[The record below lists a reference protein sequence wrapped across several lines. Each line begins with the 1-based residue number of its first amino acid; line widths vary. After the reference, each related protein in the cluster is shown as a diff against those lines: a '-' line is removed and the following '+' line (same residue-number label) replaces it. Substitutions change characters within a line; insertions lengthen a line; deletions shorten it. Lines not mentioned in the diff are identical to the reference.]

1 MEVCTNCTTL
11 SSSSSGEVI
20 RLLNSVAKNSA
31 TSSLK
36 KADCR
41 AEDDPPCP
49 PQSGSQ
55 TVPYY
60 TACVYRKAGTIAEQ
74 LEPKHT
80 LKNSEDLAKAFTSRQ
95 GEEKRNKYFSCT

>member
-41 AEDDPPCP
+41 AEDDPPAP
-49 PQSGSQ
+49 PSQ
-55 TVPYY
+55 DHKLSHIT
-60 TACVYRKAGTIAEQ
+60 Q
-74 LEPKHT
+74 LVSTEKQGQ
-80 LKNSEDLAKAFTSRQ
+80 LQNS
-95 GEEKRNKYFSCT
+95 

>member
-41 AEDDPPCP
+41 AEDDPPLPPPVRITNCP
-49 PQSGSQ
+49 ILHSLCLQKSRDNCR
-55 TVPYY
+55 
-60 TACVYRKAGTIAEQ
+60 TART
-74 LEPKHT
+74 
-80 LKNSEDLAKAFTSRQ
+80 
-95 GEEKRNKYFSCT
+95 